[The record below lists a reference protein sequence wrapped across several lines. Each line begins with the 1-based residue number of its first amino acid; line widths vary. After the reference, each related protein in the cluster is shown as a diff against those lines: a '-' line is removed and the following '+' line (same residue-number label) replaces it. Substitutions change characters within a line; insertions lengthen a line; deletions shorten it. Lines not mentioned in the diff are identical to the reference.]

1 MALPKNGLNPAP
13 KALTDL
19 QNCLLQCTFLLAAP
33 TRLQR
38 GCSRTHSESSL
49 GTAGPPPQAGGIST

>member
-19 QNCLLQCTFLLAAP
+19 QSCLFQCTFLPTAP
-33 TRLQR
+33 SRLQC
-38 GCSRTHSESSL
+38 GCSRTRSESSL
-49 GTAGPPPQAGGIST
+49 GTAGPLPQAGGISA